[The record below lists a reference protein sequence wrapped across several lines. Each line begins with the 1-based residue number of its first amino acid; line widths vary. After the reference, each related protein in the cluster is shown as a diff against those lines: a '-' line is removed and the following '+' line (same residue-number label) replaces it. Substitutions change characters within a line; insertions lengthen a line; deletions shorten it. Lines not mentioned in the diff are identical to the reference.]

1 MSTTTHPSWCSRNEC
16 IPPGEVPG
24 DPTHHCTGLVPLAGR
39 FQTEISQL
47 DNGVP
52 MLALLGEDDMTL
64 PQLDEFIKALTAARD
79 RLAQVH

>member
-1 MSTTTHPSWCSRNEC
+1 MSTTTHPSWCDRNEC

-24 DPTHHCTGLVPLAGR
+24 DPTHHRTGLATLTGHYL
-39 FQTEISQL
+39 TEISQL

-52 MLALLGEDDMTL
+52 TLALIGEDDMTL
-64 PQLDEFIKALTAARD
+64 PQLDEFIKALTAARE